1 MSGRTT
7 VKPVLV
13 ILPFRDTAR
22 AALEALIE
30 DLALLGFEASLLAEA
45 EVPEDAYDRR
55 RGQYHAE
62 AFLGVA
68 RRMAGATGKRVLGVT
83 DHDLYAEG
91 LNFVF
96 GLAESPGRAAV
107 ISLARLRQTD
117 NWAQQRAR
125 AVKEAVHEL
134 GHTFGLNHCSD
145 PGCVM
150 HFSNTLADTD
160 RKGREF
166 CPSCRARLGG

>member
-1 MSGRTT
+1 

-13 ILPFRDTAR
+13 VLPFRGTAR

-30 DLALLGFEASLLAEA
+30 DLALLGFEARLMAEA
-45 EVPEDAYDRR
+45 GVPEDAYDRR

-68 RRMAGATGKRVLGVT
+68 RRMAGTAGKRVLGVT
-83 DHDLYAEG
+83 DRDLYAEG

-107 ISLARLRQTD
+107 ISLARLRETD
-117 NWAQQRAR
+117 NVTRQRAR
-125 AVKEAVHEL
+125 AAKEAVHEL
-134 GHTFGLNHCSD
+134 GHTFGLDHCSD
-145 PGCVM
+145 PRCVM
-150 HFSNTLADTD
+150 HFSNTLVDTD
-160 RKGREF
+160 RKGTEF